1 MTKWG
6 LWLVAL
12 LIFSLLLFTVT
23 ACTLSA
29 TATPEKVE
37 HEAKH
42 KDEHEHEHGKEEA
55 EHEHEML
62 ALSPVSLDTGEK
74 LKVVATTSI
83 VADVVENVGGDRI
96 ELTRLMPLGTDP
108 HTFEPTPQDAVAV
121 SDAHVLFAN
130 GAGLEEFLEPLLES
144 AGAQGKTVYVSHGIE
159 SLHLEGEHAHE
170 QGEEEA
176 EHEQE
181 QEGEGEHHHEGADPH
196 TWTDPLNVIVWVHN
210 VGHALQDLDPD
221 NAEVYEANA
230 EAYET
235 QLKELDAWIRDQVA
249 QVPAA
254 ERRIVTDHDVFG
266 YFVRRYGFVQAGTIV
281 PGYSTLSEPSARE
294 LAELEDAIRALSVK
308 AVFVGNTV
316 NPGLAE
322 RVAEDTGTRL
332 VFLYT
337 GSLGAEGSGAS
348 TYVDYTRH
356 NVNAIVGALK

>member
-1 MTKWG
+1 MTKWI
-6 LWLVAL
+6 LWPAAL

-29 TATPEKVE
+29 TATPERVE
-37 HEAKH
+37 HTG
-42 KDEHEHEHGKEEA
+42 EHEHEHGEEEA
-55 EHEHEML
+55 EHEMP
-62 ALSPVSLDTGEK
+62 ALSPVSLGTGEK
-74 LKVVATTSI
+74 LEAVATTSI

-108 HTFEPTPQDAVAV
+108 HAFEPTPQDVVAV

-176 EHEQE
+176 EHEHEQE
-181 QEGEGEHHHEGADPH
+181 QEGEGEQHHHHEGADPH
-196 TWTDPLNVIVWVHN
+196 TWTDPTNVIVWVHN
-210 VGHALQDLDPD
+210 VEHALQDLDPD
-221 NAEVYEANA
+221 NAEVYAVNA
-230 EAYET
+230 EAYEA

-249 QVPAA
+249 QIPAA